1 MSRALERGRFTFHY
15 NHVRDLR
22 HVTHMHKPR
31 HTPWGMGASIS
42 TNWRIFF
49 FNLYIYIHIDFM
61 YLCGL
66 CSQVFAYIRIH
77 APRGENGASI
87 STIRHIYTCIC
98 MYSFGV
104 CIHIYAHTHTHPPSV
119 CMHVFG
125 ACMHVFGAC
134 MHVFA
139 YIRIHKCTFVC
150 TYMDVFA
157 YILWC
162 TYACICVCLR
172 IGAYNHVLLVES
184 VIAHTMRVRQVRQ

>member
-15 NHVRDLR
+15 NHVRDMR

-31 HTPWGMGASIS
+31 HTPWGM
-42 TNWRIFF
+42 
-49 FNLYIYIHIDFM
+49 
-61 YLCGL
+61 
-66 CSQVFAYIRIH
+66 
-77 APRGENGASI
+77 GASI

-125 ACMHVFGAC
+125 ACMQVFGAC